1 MVLVA
6 KLKQIFKR
14 LKNISLKYI
23 DANKNIIWGKEIT
36 AVKIVIFIIQN
47 FFGIFYGNQ
56 QISKFSEVI
65 LIQTL

>member
-23 DANKNIIWGKEIT
+23 DANKNIIWGKEIIT
-36 AVKIVIFIIQN
+36 AVNIVIFIIIYIWDCMFLKN
-47 FFGIFYGNQ
+47 NIPYE
-56 QISKFSEVI
+56 IV
-65 LIQTL
+65 

>member
-36 AVKIVIFIIQN
+36 AVNIVIFIIIYIWDCMFLKN
-47 FFGIFYGNQ
+47 NIPYE
-56 QISKFSEVI
+56 IV
-65 LIQTL
+65 

>member
-23 DANKNIIWGKEIT
+23 DANKNIIWGKEIIT
-36 AVKIVIFIIQN
+36 AVKIVIFIIIYIWDCMFLKN
-47 FFGIFYGNQ
+47 NIPYE
-56 QISKFSEVI
+56 IV
-65 LIQTL
+65 